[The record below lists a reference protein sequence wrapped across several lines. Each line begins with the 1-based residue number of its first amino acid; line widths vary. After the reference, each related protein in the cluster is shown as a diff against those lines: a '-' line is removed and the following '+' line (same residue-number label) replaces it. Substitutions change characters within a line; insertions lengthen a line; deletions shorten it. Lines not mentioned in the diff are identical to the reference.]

1 MTSVPAHRRHLPRR
15 LPDQARR
22 GPGPTFP
29 RAWLLGPLLATAIIG
44 VAVPGT
50 GAAGPDATAADSVPV
65 TATAIVIASAGEL
78 EPTRR
83 ARLQAAMEKA
93 LRGDRSLAVR
103 SLDEQLADQAGQ
115 IPHAVISEARGL
127 VEVGEALLVRQRARA
142 ALPRLQ
148 AAVAQLGQVLAH
160 VNERELA
167 RAQFLLGAAQA
178 EAGDQQAARATFE
191 TLLTWQPAF
200 VPDAVQASKPVTAAW
215 EAARA
220 VMRER
225 PAGALDLVTN
235 PAGAEVHVD
244 GRLVGLSPT
253 NADGLSV
260 GTHYVSFRLGGY
272 QHVVQEVPVYK
283 GMRRAVEVPLK
294 PSPRLAHVT
303 ERASVLAAASGD
315 DDQDARQAAMDLA
328 KLVGV
333 THAVVVVVPPADQDG
348 GRWDA
353 VVYDTASGRRLSAA
367 SAPMREDTDAL
378 LAELARTLYGQV
390 AFRQQAAARDSQT
403 AGQRAPGR
411 KAPVYQRWW
420 FWTGVA
426 AAAAAVAIPVILL
439 QDDGG
444 PRCPG
449 GSICG
454 DVLWRF

>member
-1 MTSVPAHRRHLPRR
+1 MTGPPASRRRR
-15 LPDQARR
+15 PARAR
-22 GPGPTFP
+22 
-29 RAWLLGPLLATAIIG
+29 LGALLAALAAGGILIP
-44 VAVPGT
+44 APA
-50 GAAGPDATAADSVPV
+50 AAGPDANAPDSETV
-65 TATAIVIASAGEL
+65 TATAIIIPSAGEL

-93 LRGDRSLAVR
+93 LRGDRGLEVR
-103 SLDEQLADQAGQ
+103 SLDEQLADQAGH

-142 ALPRLQ
+142 AVPRLQ

-160 VNERELA
+160 VSERELA

-178 EAGDQQAARATFE
+178 EVGDQQAARTTFE
-191 TLLTWQPAF
+191 TLITWQPGF
-200 VPDAVQASKPVTAAW
+200 VPDAMQASKPVLAAW
-215 EAARA
+215 QAAKE

-260 GTHYVSFRLGGY
+260 GTHYVSFRLGGH
-272 QHVVQEVPVYK
+272 QHMVQEVPVYK

-303 ERASVLAAASGD
+303 ERASLLVAARSD

-328 KLVGV
+328 KLLGV
-333 THAVVVVVPPADQDG
+333 AHAVVVAVPPADQDD
-348 GRWDA
+348 GRWSA
-353 VVYDTASGRRLSAA
+353 VVYETASGRRLSAA
-367 SAPMREDTDAL
+367 SAPMREDPDAL
-378 LAELARTLYGQV
+378 LTELARTLYGQV
-390 AFRQQAAARDSQT
+390 ALHEQAGA
-403 AGQRAPGR
+403 RAPDDQGR
-411 KAPVYQRWW
+411 AAPGSRAPVYQRWW

-426 AAAAAVAIPVILL
+426 AAAAVVAIPVFLL
-439 QDDGG
+439 QADDG
-444 PRCPG
+444 PSCPG
-449 GSICG
+449 GAVCG